1 MKQQDKDNIVIH
13 FKERIVTLHFEPIDS
28 DIDIDDLVKIHYDN
42 LIGEILTIATL
53 MNRVGWLKAEA
64 QDAVRQSSFE
74 LQIYEADIKEQ
85 YRRNSRSTSSDS
97 KGNQK
102 VKYATK
108 DEVDNSV
115 LQDPGYVNKRKQTMR
130 IQKEYDYI
138 DSLYWAVKSKDQK
151 INRIADHLKPEEYE
165 QEIVTGV
172 VNGIMINVHRKLI
185 S

>member
-1 MKQQDKDNIVIH
+1 MEKDNIKIH
-13 FKERIVTLHFEPIDS
+13 FRNKIVTLHFEELDS
-28 DIDIDDLVKIHYDN
+28 DIDIDDLVAIHYDN
-42 LIGEILTIATL
+42 LIGEILTISAL

-64 QDAVRQSSFE
+64 QESVRVANME
-74 LQIYEADIKEQ
+74 LQIYEAEAKER
-85 YRRNSRSTSSDS
+85 YRRNSKEVTTDY

-115 LQDPGYVNKRKQTMR
+115 LMDEGYQNKRKRTIR
-130 IQKEYDYI
+130 IQKELDYI
-138 DSLYWAVKSKDQK
+138 DSLYWAVKSKEGK

-165 QEIVTGV
+165 QEIVEGV
-172 VNGIMINVHRKLI
+172 VNGIMIKAHKKLI